1 MDQSREPA
9 LNLRLGVNVDHV
21 ATLRQA
27 RGGHEPE
34 PVAAAL
40 LAQSA
45 GAHGI
50 TVHLRGDRR
59 HIQER
64 DLRVLKEVLAV
75 PLNVECAATPEALEV
90 VIPVRPS
97 WVTLVP
103 ENREE
108 LTTQGGLDVIFL
120 QGMLKPVVRELRSA
134 GVRVS
139 LFVDP
144 LLDQVKMAAKLEADA
159 VELNTGTYSDLAM
172 DSDATPELGRLRD
185 AARLANRLGLRV
197 LAGHGLTLQNVG
209 PVAAIPEIEELNI
222 GHSLIGRALL
232 VGLER
237 AVQEM
242 LAAMGEAQP

>member
-1 MDQSREPA
+1 M
-9 LNLRLGVNVDHV
+9 NLRLGVNVDHV

-34 PVAAAL
+34 PVTAAL
-40 LAQSA
+40 LAQGA

-75 PLNVECAATPEALEV
+75 PLNVECAATPEALEAV
-90 VIPVRPS
+90 VPVKPT

-103 ENREE
+103 ESREE
-108 LTTQGGLDVIFL
+108 LTTQGGLDAIFL

-134 GVRVS
+134 GIRVS

-144 LLDQVKMAAKLEADA
+144 VLDQVKMAAKLEADA
-159 VELNTGTYSDLAM
+159 VELNTGTYSELPM
-172 DSDATPELGRLRD
+172 DADATLEIGRLRD
-185 AARLANRLGLRV
+185 AARLASRLGLRV
-197 LAGHGLTLQNVG
+197 LAGHGLSPQNVG
-209 PVAAIPEIEELNI
+209 PVGAIPEIEELNI
-222 GHSLIGRALL
+222 GHSLIGRAVL

-237 AVQEM
+237 AIQEM
-242 LAAMGEAQP
+242 LQAMGEFRA

>member
-1 MDQSREPA
+1 
-9 LNLRLGVNVDHV
+9 LNLRLGVNIDHV

-64 DLRVLKEVLAV
+64 DLRVLKEVLGV
-75 PLNVECAATPEALEV
+75 PLNVECAATPEALEA
-90 VIPVRPS
+90 VIPCQPS
-97 WVTLVP
+97 WATLAP
-103 ENREE
+103 EGGEE

-120 QGMLKPVVRELRSA
+120 QGMLKPVVRELRGA
-134 GVRVS
+134 GLNVSRFEEPVR
-139 LFVDP
+139 
-144 LLDQVKMAAKLEADA
+144 DQVTMAAKLEADA
-159 VELNTGTYSDLAM
+159 VELNTGAYSDLPM
-172 DSDATPELGRLRD
+172 DSDAGLELGRLRE
-185 AARLANRLGLRV
+185 AARLSSRLGLRV
-197 LAGHGLTLQNVG
+197 LAGHGLNLQNVG
-209 PVAAIPEIEELNI
+209 PVAAIPEIDELNI
-222 GHSLIGRALL
+222 GHSLIGRSVL

-237 AVQEM
+237 AVEEM
-242 LAAMGEAQP
+242 LNAMGEARS

>member
-1 MDQSREPA
+1 MPI
-9 LNLRLGVNVDHV
+9 RLGVNIDHV
-21 ATLRQA
+21 ATIRQA
-27 RGGHEPE
+27 RAGHEPE

-64 DLRVLKEVLAV
+64 DVRLLKEVLVA
-75 PLNVECAATPEALEV
+75 PLNVECAATAEALEAV
-90 VIPVRPS
+90 VPSRPA

-103 ENREE
+103 ETREE
-108 LTTQGGLDVIFL
+108 PTTQGGLDVVFL
-120 QGMLKPVVRELRSA
+120 HAHLKQIIRELHTSEI
-134 GVRVS
+134 RVS

-144 LLDQVKMAAKLEADA
+144 NAEQVKMAAKLEADA
-159 VELNTGTYSDLAM
+159 VEFNTGVYADLSPGA
-172 DSDATPELGRLRD
+172 DPTAELARIRE
-185 AARLANRLGLRV
+185 ASRLASRLGLKV

-209 PVAAIPEIEELNI
+209 PIAAIPEMEELNI
-222 GHSLIGRALL
+222 GHSIIGRALL

-237 AVQEM
+237 AIREM
-242 LAAMGEAQP
+242 QAAIDESRA

>member
-1 MDQSREPA
+1 M
-9 LNLRLGVNVDHV
+9 NLRLGVNIDHV

-40 LAQSA
+40 LAQRA

-64 DLRVLKEVLAV
+64 DLRILKDVLAI
-75 PLNVECAATPEALEV
+75 PLNVECAATPEALEA
-90 VIPVRPS
+90 VIPCKPS

-103 ENREE
+103 ESREE

-134 GVRVS
+134 GVHIS

-144 LLDQVKMAAKLEADA
+144 VLDQVKMAAKLETDA
-159 VELNTGTYSDLAM
+159 VELNTGTYSDLPM
-172 DSDATPELGRLRD
+172 DSDATLELARLRE

-197 LAGHGLTLQNVG
+197 LAGHGLNLQNVG

-222 GHSLIGRALL
+222 GHSLIGRSVL
-232 VGLER
+232 VGLEC
-237 AVQEM
+237 AVEEM
-242 LAAMGEAQP
+242 LQAMVETRS

>member
-1 MDQSREPA
+1 MT
-9 LNLRLGVNVDHV
+9 RLGVNVDHI

-45 GAHGI
+45 GAAGI

-59 HIQER
+59 HIQDR
-64 DLRVLKEVLAV
+64 DIRVLKQVLAV
-75 PLNVECAATPEALEV
+75 PLNVECAATQEAFDAV
-90 VIPVRPS
+90 VPLKPA

-103 ENREE
+103 ETREE
-108 LTTQGGLDVIFL
+108 LTTTGGLDAVFL
-120 QGMLKPVVRELRSA
+120 QSSLRSLVREYRTA
-134 GVRVS
+134 DIRVS

-159 VELNTGTYSDLAM
+159 VELNTGVYADLPYGA
-172 DSDATPELGRLRD
+172 DASVELAKLKE
-185 AARLANRLGLRV
+185 AARLSTRLGLRV
-197 LAGHGLTLQNVG
+197 LAGHGLDLRNVG

-222 GHSLIGRALL
+222 GHSIVGRAVLT
-232 VGLER
+232 GMEK
-237 AVQEM
+237 AVREM
-242 LAAMGEAQP
+242 IEAVAAAGGQA

>member
-1 MDQSREPA
+1 

-34 PVAAAL
+34 PVTAAL
-40 LAQSA
+40 LAQGA

-64 DLRVLKEVLAV
+64 DLRLLKEVLAV
-75 PLNVECAATPEALEV
+75 PLNVECAATPEALEAV
-90 VIPVRPS
+90 LPVKPT

-103 ENREE
+103 ESREE
-108 LTTQGGLDVIFL
+108 LTTQGGLDAIFL
-120 QGMLKPVVRELRSA
+120 QGMLKPVVRELRTA
-134 GVRVS
+134 GIRVS

-144 LLDQVKMAAKLEADA
+144 VLDQVKMAAKLEADA
-159 VELNTGTYSDLAM
+159 VELNTGTYSELPM
-172 DSDATPELGRLRD
+172 DADATLEIGRLRD
-185 AARLANRLGLRV
+185 AARLASRLGLRV
-197 LAGHGLTLQNVG
+197 LAGHGLSPQNVG
-209 PVAAIPEIEELNI
+209 PVGAIPEIEELNI
-222 GHSLIGRALL
+222 GHSLIGRAVL

-237 AVQEM
+237 AIQEM
-242 LAAMGEAQP
+242 LHAMGEFRA

>member
-1 MDQSREPA
+1 M
-9 LNLRLGVNVDHV
+9 NLRLGVNIDHV

-64 DLRVLKEVLAV
+64 DLRILKDVLAI
-75 PLNVECAATPEALEV
+75 PLNVECAATPEALEA
-90 VIPVRPS
+90 VIPCKPS

-103 ENREE
+103 ESREE

-134 GVRVS
+134 GVHIS

-144 LLDQVKMAAKLEADA
+144 VLDQVKMAAKLETDA
-159 VELNTGTYSDLAM
+159 VELNTGTYSDLPM
-172 DSDATPELGRLRD
+172 DSDATLELARLRE

-197 LAGHGLTLQNVG
+197 LAGHGLNLQNVG

-222 GHSLIGRALL
+222 GHSLIGRSVL
-232 VGLER
+232 VGLEC
-237 AVQEM
+237 AVEEM
-242 LAAMGEAQP
+242 LQAMVETRS

>member
-1 MDQSREPA
+1 M
-9 LNLRLGVNVDHV
+9 NLRLGVNVDHV

-50 TVHLRGDRR
+50 TVHIRGDRR

-64 DLRVLKEVLAV
+64 DLRVLKDLLAI
-75 PLNVECAATPEALEV
+75 PLNVECAATPEALEA
-90 VIPVRPS
+90 VIPCNPS

-103 ENREE
+103 ESREE

-120 QGMLKPVVRELRSA
+120 QGMLRPVVRELRGA
-134 GVRVS
+134 GVHVS

-144 LLDQVKMAAKLEADA
+144 VLDQVKMAAKLEADA
-159 VELNTGTYSDLAM
+159 VELNTGAYSDLPM
-172 DSDATPELGRLRD
+172 DSDATLELGRLRE
-185 AARLANRLGLRV
+185 AARLTSRLGLRV

-209 PVAAIPEIEELNI
+209 PVAAMPEIEELNI
-222 GHSLIGRALL
+222 GHSLIGRSVF

-237 AVQEM
+237 AVEEM
-242 LAAMGEAQP
+242 LAAMREARS